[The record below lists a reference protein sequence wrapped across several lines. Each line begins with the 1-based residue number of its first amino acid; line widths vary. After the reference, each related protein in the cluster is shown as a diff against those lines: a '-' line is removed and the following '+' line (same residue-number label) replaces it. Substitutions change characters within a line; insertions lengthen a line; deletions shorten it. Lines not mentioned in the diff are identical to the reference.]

1 MEYRNSTAQHSTA
14 STEQNS
20 TRAARMYVRIGAL
33 VLSGSGGGRGRD
45 WAVVS
50 GGPRPGGGYGRGGK
64 RERACVS
71 VNQWMRVVE
80 TRMTQRRR
88 DDEKVVIWYSTV
100 RQEDRLWGSR
110 SIKKRKGSKME
121 RLISAC
127 TTHGE
132 RARDREEA
140 DADVDVRMRGCKVR
154 RLRLRPTRGTQ
165 DLSLT
170 QRKRM
175 RQDQTRKAASG
186 RPEYEKDGIQQW
198 REGRRQEMDT
208 KGTAGKATDG

>member
-1 MEYRNSTAQHSTA
+1 
-14 STEQNS
+14 
-20 TRAARMYVRIGAL
+20 
-33 VLSGSGGGRGRD
+33 
-45 WAVVS
+45 
-50 GGPRPGGGYGRGGK
+50 
-64 RERACVS
+64 
-71 VNQWMRVVE
+71 
-80 TRMTQRRR
+80 
-88 DDEKVVIWYSTV
+88 
-100 RQEDRLWGSR
+100 
-110 SIKKRKGSKME
+110 ME

-140 DADVDVRMRGCKVR
+140 DADVDVRMRGCNVR
-154 RLRLRPTRGTQ
+154 RLRLRPTRGAQ

-208 KGTAGKATDG
+208 KGMAAKATYG